1 MVENRKKNVSNSDED
16 DSLYKKVYLNT
27 KNKLKSPSPTNETE
41 TIKSPVIDASLN
53 TLKESINNFK
63 KKFSTSITSN
73 EQSTTT
79 TTTTTSNN
87 DDQITETKDE
97 ISTKANIYDNF
108 IPNTSNTEIKEST
121 TTTTTT
127 TIETT
132 SINETSSSKIATVP
146 ENNNK

>member
-41 TIKSPVIDASLN
+41 TIKPPVIDASLN

-73 EQSTTT
+73 EQSTT
-79 TTTTTSNN
+79 SNN

-108 IPNTSNTEIKEST
+108 IPNTSNSEIKEP
-121 TTTTTT
+121 T

-146 ENNNK
+146 ENNNNNNK